1 MARPTVYDSA
11 LRERLLEVTAE
22 LVDRDGPARLA
33 LRDVARRAGTSTTA
47 VYSLF
52 GGKAELVNAVL
63 DAGFA
68 SFADS
73 QRAAADGGLRSL
85 GAAYREWAVA
95 HPALYRLM
103 FGGAL
108 AVSEGCSPTPEVAD
122 TAIAPLL
129 AAVAEGQRE
138 GRLRPGPVPEI
149 ALAIWGQVHGLVSLE
164 LARVAPPGLDWAAGY
179 EAALDAVGRAWA
191 SEPASQEGCGPRR

>member
-11 LRERLLEVTAE
+11 LRDRLLEVTAE
-22 LVDRDGPARLA
+22 LVDRDGPSRLA

-52 GGKAELVNAVL
+52 GGKTELVSAVL

-68 SFADS
+68 SFAAS
-73 QRAAADGGLRSL
+73 QRAASDGGLRAL
-85 GAAYREWAVA
+85 GAAYRAWALE

-108 AVSEGCSPTPEVAD
+108 AMAEDCGPTPEVAD
-122 TAIAPLL
+122 GAIAPLY
-129 AAVAEGQRE
+129 AAVAEGQRS

-164 LARVAPPGLDWAAGY
+164 LAQVGPPGLDWSAGF

-191 SEPASQEGCGPRR
+191 RNQRARPDDGA

>member
-1 MARPTVYDSA
+1 MARPVVHDSA
-11 LRERLLEVTAE
+11 LRDRLLEVTAE

-33 LRDVARRAGTSTTA
+33 LRDVARQAGTSTTA

-52 GGKAELVNAVL
+52 GGKAELVSAVL

-68 SFADS
+68 SFAAS
-73 QRAAADGGLRSL
+73 QRAASDGGLRAL

-108 AVSEGCSPTPEVAD
+108 ALSEGCSPTPEIAD
-122 TAIAPLL
+122 SAIAPLH

-138 GRLRPGPVPEI
+138 GRVRPGPVPEI
-149 ALAIWGQVHGLVSLE
+149 ALVIWAQVHGLVSLE
-164 LARVAPPGLDWAAGY
+164 LSQMAPPGLDWAAGF

-191 SEPASQEGCGPRR
+191 AAPGSSGR

>member
-11 LRERLLEVTAE
+11 LRDRLLEVTAE

-52 GGKAELVNAVL
+52 GGKAELVGAVL

-68 SFADS
+68 SFAAS
-73 QRAAADGGLRSL
+73 QRAASDGGLRAL
-85 GAAYREWAVA
+85 GAAYREWAVG

-108 AVSEGCSPTPEVAD
+108 ALSEDCSPTPEIAD
-122 TAIAPLL
+122 SAIQPLL
-129 AAVAEGQRE
+129 AAVEEGQHA
-138 GRLRPGPVPEI
+138 GRVRPGAVPEI

-164 LARVAPPGLDWAAGY
+164 LAQVGPPGLDWAAAF

-191 SEPASQEGCGPRR
+191 PDRAGERR